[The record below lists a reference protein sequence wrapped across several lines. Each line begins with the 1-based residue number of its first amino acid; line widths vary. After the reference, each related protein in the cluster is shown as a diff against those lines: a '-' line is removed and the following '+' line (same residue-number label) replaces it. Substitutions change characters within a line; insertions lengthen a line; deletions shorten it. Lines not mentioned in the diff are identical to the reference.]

1 VSDKVPT
8 DEIERIVGVSRHDSD
23 HIGRAVSDEQQVYIL
38 HSKECLDSGID
49 LRECEFSVALDLGIN
64 PLMWGPW
71 EDVPVVLALWSTG
84 RLIPL
89 RKVPV
94 ITDEQWEA
102 ALAEGHARYI
112 RFLLG
117 DPEIIEI
124 LRSRPEP
131 KEWQRKMI
139 ADYDQAL
146 AEAEVAHLRRVIMTI
161 GQYIDHEPAH
171 AAELVRDAIRTFE
184 GGEMTVSEPGAGGT

>member
-1 VSDKVPT
+1 MSDKVPT
-8 DEIERIVGVSRHDSD
+8 DEIERIVGVSRHDWD

-38 HSKECLDSGID
+38 HSKECIESGID

-64 PLMWGPW
+64 PLMWKQQQ
-71 EDVPVVLALWSTG
+71 DVPVVLAILATG

-89 RKVPV
+89 RKFPV
-94 ITDEQWEA
+94 ITDEQWDA

-117 DPEIIEI
+117 DPEFIEI

-131 KEWQRKMI
+131 MEWQRKMI

-146 AEAEVAHLRRVIMTI
+146 AERTH
-161 GQYIDHEPAH
+161 
-171 AAELVRDAIRTFE
+171 RDKD
-184 GGEMTVSEPGAGGT
+184 